1 VTIES
6 KFSCVIR
13 LKIQP
18 CSGQTVSIAFQ
29 DPSVFGTVW
38 PEAVDALQNHVAQGP
53 HGARVPK
60 LVVASQSAPLQGG
73 AACRRTLNTR
83 RLSRSHR
90 TARTETPRRLVSSPG
105 GIQRQ
110 LRFRQS
116 GQRRRFPTPPSKG
129 ICQPAARRRRRTG
142 SGRSWTKTRAT
153 PRLFRRKRSG
163 EGRRAAS
170 PPYRTAATAGERA
183 RPSRLPD

>member
-1 VTIES
+1 MTIES

-38 PEAVDALQNHVAQGP
+38 PEAVDALSRGGSTRCPGP
-53 HGARVPK
+53 KA
-60 LVVASQSAPLQGG
+60 VVASQSAPLQGG

-90 TARTETPRRLVSSPG
+90 TTRTETPRRLVSSPG
-105 GIQRQ
+105 AIQRQ

-129 ICQPAARRRRRTG
+129 ICQPAARRRRGTG

>member
-1 VTIES
+1 MKWANSQHRFPRS
-6 KFSCVIR
+6 KRFWEAHIDR
-13 LKIQP
+13 R
-18 CSGQTVSIAFQ
+18 
-29 DPSVFGTVW
+29 SVKSRVHT
-38 PEAVDALQNHVAQGP
+38 
-53 HGARVPK
+53 VPK
-60 LVVASQSAPLQGG
+60 VVRGRFAISPTARR
-73 AACRRTLNTR
+73 AACGRTLKTR

-105 GIQRQ
+105 AIQRQ